1 MNKENGKVY
10 LSPLHLR
17 FALTMKTQA
26 KYRVPN
32 CKEYAARKHQN
43 SISFWGSKIDKFA
56 RPYEKKKLRY
66 GFQIVFIAS
75 TLLLHWIGGWEQ
87 YQAIAREA
95 CIKPIGRIYSSGDS
109 YLPVGSQI
117 CQGDRIKPVNGRTVK
132 ALCYLNGKFLYIK
145 QNTIF
150 DTLNMCAPPK
160 TAIVCTGRNPSR
172 CNNPKSPEEQNAPT
186 LISPYGSSMLSTR
199 PQISWNAV
207 RSATSYTII
216 VSGYEFYWEKTV
228 DNNITTLP
236 YPEEQKELPFGN
248 TYKFTV
254 IANMGDNSINS
265 SETLVVSVLS
275 EEEQNAIAQNVK
287 QINELSLPLDEA
299 AIWDLDAVYMSKN
312 LLHETI
318 ETLKAL
324 VSRGSQN
331 AALYRLL
338 ADRYLEAW
346 LPNEAFRE
354 YKKAEQLA
362 LRTGNSNELAH
373 VQEGL
378 KIIELYNHPPT
389 SKKPAQK

>member
-1 MNKENGKVY
+1 MQHENIKAVLASG
-10 LSPLHLR
+10 
-17 FALTMKTQA
+17 
-26 KYRVPN
+26 
-32 CKEYAARKHQN
+32 EARLINLLVLPK
-43 SISFWGSKIDKFA
+43 
-56 RPYEKKKLRY
+56 KKKLRY

-75 TLLLHWIGGWEQ
+75 TLLLHLIGDWKQ
-87 YQAIAREA
+87 YQVIAKEA

-109 YLPVGSQI
+109 SLPVGSLI
-117 CQGDRIKPVNGRTVK
+117 CRGDRIKPVNGRTVK
-132 ALCYLNGKFLYIK
+132 ALCYLNGKFLHIK

-160 TAIVCTGRNPSR
+160 SVIVCTGRNPSR

-228 DNNITTLP
+228 DKNTTTLL

-254 IANMGDNSINS
+254 IANMDDNSINS

-275 EEEQNAIAQNVK
+275 EEEQNAIAQKVK
-287 QINELSLPLDEA
+287 QINELDLPLDEA
-299 AIWDLDAVYMSKN
+299 AIRDLDAVYMSKN
-312 LLHETI
+312 LLHEAI
-318 ETLKAL
+318 MTLKEL

-331 AALYRLL
+331 PTLYRLL

-346 LPNEAFRE
+346 LPNEALRE

-362 LRTGNSNELAH
+362 LNVGNPDELAN

-378 KIIELYNHPPT
+378 KIIELYNR
-389 SKKPAQK
+389 